1 MLLLFHESHRLGN
14 RRPVS
19 RPQNIAFV
27 FGRKQKYALR
37 LFNCSGHSIPIFWC
51 NARNAHMSG
60 LPALLLL
67 RLLSISLSSAATNSQ
82 PQRYAS
88 HRGVWI
94 GSRTETTHDDFGN
107 RWTED
112 ADWITAVTWAR
123 PTQSVP
129 PPAKVCLNSIDANMS
144 CHLTHTILHAC
155 PLKSYYILS
164 FC

>member
-1 MLLLFHESHRLGN
+1 MKVTDLAIGDHKNGKILHSSLAGSKNTFKTFQLQWSLNTNLLMQCAQCTHERVA
-14 RRPVS
+14 RA
-19 RPQNIAFV
+19 AFT
-27 FGRKQKYALR
+27 
-37 LFNCSGHSIPIFWC
+37 
-51 NARNAHMSG
+51 
-60 LPALLLL
+60 PAIEYLW
-67 RLLSISLSSAATNSQ
+67 SAATNSQ

-94 GSRTETTHDDFGN
+94 RSRTETTHGDFGN

-155 PLKSYYILS
+155 PLTIYCSLS